1 MYEINHKKYL
11 TAQEVADRLSISL
24 KTVYSLAQR
33 GLIRSYKFGRL
44 VRFDQADVDDYIKQS
59 LRIPQPSPKTTAGP
73 QPDPGVT
80 A

>member
-1 MYEINHKKYL
+1 MSEIIKKYL

-24 KTVYSLAQR
+24 KAVYSLAQR

-44 VRFDQADVDDYIKQS
+44 VRFDPDDVDDYIKRSQRVLPS
-59 LRIPQPSPKTTAGP
+59 NPKVTVESQPV
-73 QPDPGVT
+73 PGVT